1 MNKAYSQKNNK
12 EITKMKKKLKKGFTL
27 VELVIVIA
35 VIAILSAVLIP
46 TFGNVIQNAN
56 DSAAFSTASNALT
69 KYTTSMAEAQQST
82 SLPDGYVVVLKKN
95 AEFKSSDATLTA
107 LDPDNVQYVFRFE
120 NNSLK
125 QYKDDSS
132 TTKIEYTTELSGKIV
147 SLGDTYKSKL
157 NDAGQF
163 VKSANDDQTAD
174 KVAPITFDTTNK
186 TVKYWGAYILDG
198 NVKFDGANGTVS
210 GKVILLGNVKTA

>member
-1 MNKAYSQKNNK
+1 
-12 EITKMKKKLKKGFTL
+12 MKKKLKKGFTL

-95 AEFKSSDATLTA
+95 VDFKSNVNLTA
-107 LDPDNVQYVFRFE
+107 LAPGDVQYVFRFE

-163 VKSANDDQTAD
+163 VKSGTEDQAAD

-198 NVKFDGANGTVS
+198 NVKFDGTNGSVS

>member
-1 MNKAYSQKNNK
+1 
-12 EITKMKKKLKKGFTL
+12 MKKKLKKGFTL

-95 AEFKSSDATLTA
+95 AEFKSSDTTLTA
-107 LDPDNVQYVFRFE
+107 LTADDVQYVFRFE

-163 VKSANDDQTAD
+163 VKSGTEDQAAD

-198 NVKFDGANGTVS
+198 NVKFDGTNGSVS